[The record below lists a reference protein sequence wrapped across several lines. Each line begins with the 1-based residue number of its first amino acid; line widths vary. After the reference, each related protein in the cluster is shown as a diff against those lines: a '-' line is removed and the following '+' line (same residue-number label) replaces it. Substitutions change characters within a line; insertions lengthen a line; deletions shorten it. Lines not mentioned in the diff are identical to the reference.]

1 MRDVGRLDVGRC
13 YHRGRRRRDH
23 QDHQGHRRDRPC
35 AAGSRHQDE
44 RHRDHQGHRCVARS
58 HQDERHRGH
67 QGHQGHQDEAR
78 SHQDE
83 RHRDHQH
90 RQDEA
95 RTYCHQH
102 DLQVHQ
108 RQDGRYLE
116 VAGLADQKPTSGVRR
131 QEVEELGDPLVMWAV
146 VEALHRGRW
155 ER

>member
-35 AAGSRHQDE
+35 AAGSR
-44 RHRDHQGHRCVARS
+44 
-58 HQDERHRGH
+58 
-67 QGHQGHQDEAR
+67 
-78 SHQDE
+78 HQDE